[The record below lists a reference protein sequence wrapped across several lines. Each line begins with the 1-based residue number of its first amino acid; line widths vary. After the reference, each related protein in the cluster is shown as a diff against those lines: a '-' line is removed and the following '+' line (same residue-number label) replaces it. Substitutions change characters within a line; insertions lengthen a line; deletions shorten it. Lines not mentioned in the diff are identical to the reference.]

1 VNLGSSRQ
9 HLLLGAALVC
19 IAGLYLLAT
28 ASEPASIPLA
38 DLADYEGE
46 TVRVTGLAVQVERY
60 DSSASL
66 LLRDSS
72 TSAWVYVPD
81 GVTVRRGDRIR
92 VTGTVQ
98 RYEGRLEIMAD
109 GVTVLA
115 YTNDSI
121 PLPLLAS
128 RHDDFCDTTVTVN
141 GTAANVT
148 RHGFRLADGT
158 CSILVRH
165 PGRTYNITR
174 GDEVTVTAMLR
185 YDPDTMCF
193 YLSTERSSHQV
204 TRLG

>member
-1 VNLGSSRQ
+1 MNPGSSRQ
-9 HLLLGAALVC
+9 YLLLGAALVC
-19 IAGLYLLAT
+19 IAGLHLLAT
-28 ASEPASIPLA
+28 ASEPTSIPLA
-38 DLADYEGE
+38 DLAEHEGK
-46 TVRVTGLAVQVERY
+46 TVRVTGLVVQVERY

-66 LLRDSS
+66 LLRDGS
-72 TSAWVYVPD
+72 TSARVYVPD
-81 GVTVRRGDRIR
+81 EVTVRRGDRIR
-92 VTGTVQ
+92 VTGTIQ

-121 PLPLLAS
+121 PLPVLAS
-128 RHDDFCDTTVTVN
+128 LHSRYRDTTVTVN
-141 GTAANVT
+141 GTAANAT
-148 RHGFRLADGT
+148 MHGFRLADGT
-158 CSILVRH
+158 CSIMVRH

-185 YDPDTMCF
+185 YDHDTLSF